1 MTTDKKMVNMYEQ
14 CRAHKRSLDKKRA
27 AMRAVMFLPPAIACL
42 SIFGSYLMSLISG
55 FVIMTGGGAQNG
67 GGINVFCFIHA
78 FIMAIFA
85 AGEVVLEMKQLIS
98 VSNIAYPVASITAMV
113 LGCILLFFGDPISGI
128 IFIAFSIYNLLMS
141 VANIFFKRF
150 YEENEMLKTLDGYP
164 HFNVMLLNQNEE
176 DDKLVPKK
184 SEAEITQMGADK
196 WLMYERDRNV

>member
-1 MTTDKKMVNMYEQ
+1 MITDKKMVNMYEQ

-42 SIFGSYLMSLISG
+42 SIFGSYLMSLISD
-55 FVIMTGGGAQNG
+55 FVIMTGGGVQNG

-78 FIMAIFA
+78 FIMAVFA

-98 VSNIAYPVASITAMV
+98 VSHIAYPVASITAMV

-128 IFIAFSIYNLLMS
+128 IFIVFSIYNLLMS
-141 VANIFFKRF
+141 IANIFFKRF
-150 YEENEMLKTLDGYP
+150 YEENEMLKMLDGYP

-176 DDKLVPKK
+176 NGKLVPKK
-184 SEAEITQMGADK
+184 SEEEITQMSADK

>member
-1 MTTDKKMVNMYEQ
+1 MITDKKLVNMYEQ

-42 SIFGSYLMSLISG
+42 SIFGSYLMSLISD
-55 FVIMTGGGAQNG
+55 FVIMTGGGVQNG

-78 FIMAIFA
+78 FIMAVFA

-98 VSNIAYPVASITAMV
+98 VSHIAYPVASITAMV

-141 VANIFFKRF
+141 IANIFFKRF
-150 YEENEMLKTLDGYP
+150 YEEIEMLKTLDGYP

-176 DDKLVPKK
+176 NGKLVPKK
-184 SEAEITQMGADK
+184 SEEEITQMSADK
-196 WLMYERDRNV
+196 RLMYERDRNV

>member
-1 MTTDKKMVNMYEQ
+1 MITDKKMVNMYEQ

-42 SIFGSYLMSLISG
+42 SIFGSYLMSLISD
-55 FVIMTGGGAQNG
+55 FVIMTGGGVQNG

-78 FIMAIFA
+78 FIMAVFA

-98 VSNIAYPVASITAMV
+98 VSHIAYPVASITAMV

-128 IFIAFSIYNLLMS
+128 IFIVFSIYNLLMS
-141 VANIFFKRF
+141 IANIFFKRS

-176 DDKLVPKK
+176 DGKLVPKK
-184 SEAEITQMGADK
+184 SEEEIAQMSSAER
-196 WLMYERDRNV
+196 LMYERDRNV

>member
-78 FIMAIFA
+78 FIMAVFA

-98 VSNIAYPVASITAMV
+98 ASHIAYPVASITAMV

-141 VANIFFKRF
+141 IANIFFKRF
-150 YEENEMLKTLDGYP
+150 YEENEMLKMLDGYP

-176 DDKLVPKK
+176 NGKLVPKK
-184 SEAEITQMGADK
+184 SEEEIAQMSSAER
-196 WLMYERDRNV
+196 LMYERDRNV

>member
-1 MTTDKKMVNMYEQ
+1 MIWGLIISYKRKMITDKKLVNMYEQ

-42 SIFGSYLMSLISG
+42 SIFGSYLMSLISD
-55 FVIMTGGGAQNG
+55 FVIMTGGGVQNG

-78 FIMAIFA
+78 FIMAVFA

-98 VSNIAYPVASITAMV
+98 VSHIAYPVASITAMV

-141 VANIFFKRF
+141 IANIFFKRF
-150 YEENEMLKTLDGYP
+150 TNKMKC
-164 HFNVMLLNQNEE
+164 
-176 DDKLVPKK
+176 
-184 SEAEITQMGADK
+184 
-196 WLMYERDRNV
+196 

>member
-1 MTTDKKMVNMYEQ
+1 MYEQ

-27 AMRAVMFLPPAIACL
+27 AMRAVMFLPPAIVCV
-42 SIFGSYLMSLISG
+42 SIFGSYLASLFG
-55 FVIMTGGGAQNG
+55 GAMIMIGGGVQSG
-67 GGINVFCFIHA
+67 GGINPLCFIHA
-78 FIMAIFA
+78 FVMAIFA

-98 VSNIAYPVASITAMV
+98 VSHIAYPVASITAMV

-141 VANIFFKRF
+141 IANIFFKRF

-176 DDKLVPKK
+176 DGKLVPKK
-184 SEAEITQMGADK
+184 SEEEIAQMNSDER
-196 WLMYERDRNV
+196 LMYERDRNV